1 MWGPHKI
8 WVRSVQLFWRL
19 LDTNKHTDHQNIY
32 IDTWFCVCLYATNV
46 KTAEPIGPTFIV
58 GPHLT
63 PGYVYGWKKFQKL
76 PFNKILFRNMLKS
89 KNFFH
94 KIRELFMLF
103 LTMYTRRKCSIVY
116 IEARN
121 TDLSLGK
128 LANDWG
134 VLQDTETNERRETN
148 CRNLRPHFLEKKKLS
163 IIFLIAWMIHE
174 QQQENGNPEKIKMSN
189 TCSWCIQFMEFV
201 KI

>member
-1 MWGPHKI
+1 M
-8 WVRSVQLFWRL
+8 WVRSVQPFWRL
-19 LDTNKHTDHQNIY
+19 LHTNRHKTKY
-32 IDTWFCVCLYATNV
+32 LYKYFACPYVCLYPINA
-46 KTAEPIGPTFIV
+46 KTAEPIGPKFCV
-58 GPHLT
+58 GPHMTL
-63 PGYVYGWKKFQKL
+63 GNVYGWKKFQKL

-89 KNFFH
+89 KNFFP

-148 CRNLRPHFLEKKKLS
+148 WRNLRPHFLEKKKT
-163 IIFLIAWMIHE
+163 INYF
-174 QQQENGNPEKIKMSN
+174 
-189 TCSWCIQFMEFV
+189 F
-201 KI
+201 